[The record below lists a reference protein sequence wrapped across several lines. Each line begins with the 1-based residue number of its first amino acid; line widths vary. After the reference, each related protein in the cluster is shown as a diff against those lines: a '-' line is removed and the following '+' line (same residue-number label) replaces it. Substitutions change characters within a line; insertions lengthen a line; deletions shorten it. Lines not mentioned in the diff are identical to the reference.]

1 MKYVLTAAAVLFS
14 TSAAA
19 IAEPEVS
26 EGLWAYQA
34 NATLGIMP
42 VIDSGNYCLDG
53 SQAEAS
59 YEELLNDINPN
70 CAVTSGT
77 YTSDGYSFTLTC
89 SNAPEG
95 VLDGKVSVNGGRAT
109 LRATGWTGNNANQ
122 LPVIVNASA
131 KRIGSD
137 CG

>member
-14 TSAAA
+14 TSAAV
-19 IAEPEVS
+19 AEPEVT

-42 VIDSGNYCLDG
+42 VIDSGQYCIDG

-59 YEELLNDINPN
+59 YEDLLNDINPN
-70 CAVTSGT
+70 CSVTSGT
-77 YTSDGYSFTLTC
+77 YTRDGYNFTLTC
-89 SNAPEG
+89 TRAPEG

-109 LRATGWTGNNANQ
+109 LRATGWTGNNASQ

-131 KRIGSD
+131 KKVGSD